1 MTNREWIFGIIG
13 TVAVATMMLVSV
25 DITINKFE
33 PRPLSDKRIKCVDGE
48 LWEETRPKLFIKSHR
63 ACFEESKQIKNDR

>member
-13 TVAVATMMLVSV
+13 TVAVTTMMLVSV

-33 PRPLSDKRIKCVDGE
+33 PKPLKDKRIKCVDGD
-48 LWEETRPKLFIKSHR
+48 LWEEVRPRLFIKSHLQ
-63 ACFEESKQIKNDR
+63 CFEEGKFNSR